1 MLAKKG
7 ERISRA
13 RKKQASGIKKSTT
26 LPDWITRAIYLL
38 SVFAPVSLS
47 FFFFFLSLFFLAQ
60 RLLYLTAASMSAI
73 TALSLCVPFLH
84 HHFFFS
90 FHFLVKW

>member
-47 FFFFFLSLFFLAQ
+47 FFFFFSLSSSLPNVYSTLQ
-60 RLLYLTAASMSAI
+60 RL
-73 TALSLCVPFLH
+73 P
-84 HHFFFS
+84 
-90 FHFLVKW
+90 

>member
-1 MLAKKG
+1 MLAKKE

-13 RKKQASGIKKSTT
+13 QKKQASGIKKSTT
-26 LPDWITRAIYLL
+26 LPDWIMRAIYLL

-47 FFFFFLSLFFLAQ
+47 FFFLFFLAQ

-73 TALSLCVPFLH
+73 TAFSLCPISPSSFFL
-84 HHFFFS
+84 FLSFS
-90 FHFLVKW
+90 RQVVIKRM

>member
-47 FFFFFLSLFFLAQ
+47 FFFFLSLFFLAQ